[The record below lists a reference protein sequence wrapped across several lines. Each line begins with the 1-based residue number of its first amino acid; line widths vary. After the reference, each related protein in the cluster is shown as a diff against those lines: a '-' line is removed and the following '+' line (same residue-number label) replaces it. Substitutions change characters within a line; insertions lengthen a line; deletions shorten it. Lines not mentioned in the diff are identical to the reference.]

1 MKRSGWIK
9 RNTPLN
15 SRSKLRLKG
24 SSDVSV
30 LKDEIQDLVREI
42 VIRRDGGCILRD
54 YTGVPPC
61 GGYRND
67 GELVL
72 QADHLITRA
81 NSATYDDTR
90 LIVCVCK
97 GHHGWKKYNEKLYN
111 AAVRELLSPA
121 RVTLWDRAEEER
133 HRPTHRISS
142 DWRVSVAALKQELA
156 SYESVRKDAETGA

>member
-1 MKRSGWIK
+1 MKRTGWLK
-9 RNTPLN
+9 RKTGFKTT
-15 SRSKLRLKG
+15 RSKLRIAG
-24 SSDVSV
+24 TSDVSV
-30 LKDEIQDLVREI
+30 LKNEIQQLVRAI
-42 VIRRDGGCILRD
+42 VIKRDGGCILRD
-54 YTGVPPC
+54 YRGVPPC

-97 GHHGWKKYNEKLYN
+97 GHHGWKKYYEKLYN
-111 AAVRELLSPA
+111 AAVREIISPT
-121 RVTLWDRAEEER
+121 RVTLWDKAEEER

-142 DWRVSVAALKQELA
+142 DWRISIAALKQELA
-156 SYESVRKDAETGA
+156 SYGSVQTHAEI